1 MLTATIFVKTACF
14 WRRQAVLY
22 RYKPVFGKGWVD
34 AGNTNIVLGA
44 FDDAGKLLFT
54 SRVATEAAKTDDQY
68 AVTFYDLIRLNG
80 LDRSSFDGAIISTV
94 VPVLITTLRN
104 AIKKLLNVT
113 PLVVGPGIKTGLN
126 IKLDNPAILGADL
139 VCGAVGALLKYSAPL
154 IVFDFGT
161 ATTISGIDR
170 SGAFLGG
177 SIIPGIKVSLKALSS
192 SAAQLQD
199 INTDTGLITV
209 IGTNTI
215 DSMRSGMLLGSA
227 SMMDGMIMRY
237 REVLGEDA
245 TVVATG
251 GLASLVVPY
260 CKTEGIILD
269 DGLLLDGLYAI
280 YKKNQ

>member
-1 MLTATIFVKTACF
+1 M
-14 WRRQAVLY
+14 
-22 RYKPVFGKGWVD
+22 VFTVD

-54 SRVATEAAKTDDQY
+54 SRLATEAAKTDDQY
-68 AVTFYDLIRLNG
+68 AVTFYDLIKLNG
-80 LDRSSFDGAIISTV
+80 MDRSSFDGAIISTV

-113 PLVVGPGIKTGLN
+113 PLVVGPGIKTGLD
-126 IKLDNPAILGADL
+126 IRLDNPAILGADL
-139 VCGAVGALLKYSAPL
+139 VCGAVGALLKYCAPL
-154 IVFDFGT
+154 IIFDFGT

-177 SIIPGIKVSLKALSS
+177 SIIPGINVSLKALSS
-192 SAAQLQD
+192 SAALLQD
-199 INTDTGLITV
+199 INTDTGSITV

-215 DSMRSGMLLGSA
+215 ESMRSGMLLGSA
-227 SMMDGMIMRY
+227 SMMDGMLMRY
-237 REVLGEDA
+237 REVLGQDA